1 MVCCKDIC
9 EFLDILY
16 PVSLSEDWDN
26 CGLLIGR
33 KSRDVKKILLC
44 LDVGTETVQ
53 EAIDR
58 KCQMIISHHPLI
70 FKGLKRICD
79 DNYIQNIVQDIIRN
93 DICVYAAHTNMDK
106 AQGGLNDI
114 MAAILTLNDIN
125 ILGMSGAEKQ
135 LCTCEYASGR
145 YGIIE
150 NEMYMFEFVNMLKT
164 LFDSDKIRFTG
175 DEYRKIRRIALCT
188 GSFDG
193 NLVNVLSYKP
203 DVFITGEMKY
213 HDVLDMTRAGTDV
226 VLLGHY
232 ESESIYKEYLKDILN
247 NKFTTVETLI
257 SKAERNLLK

>member
-1 MVCCKDIC
+1 
-9 EFLDILY
+9 
-16 PVSLSEDWDN
+16 
-26 CGLLIGR
+26 
-33 KSRDVKKILLC
+33 
-44 LDVGTETVQ
+44 
-53 EAIDR
+53 
-58 KCQMIISHHPLI
+58 
-70 FKGLKRICD
+70 
-79 DNYIQNIVQDIIRN
+79 
-93 DICVYAAHTNMDK
+93 
-106 AQGGLNDI
+106 

-213 HDVLDMTRAGTDV
+213 HDVLDMTRAGTEV